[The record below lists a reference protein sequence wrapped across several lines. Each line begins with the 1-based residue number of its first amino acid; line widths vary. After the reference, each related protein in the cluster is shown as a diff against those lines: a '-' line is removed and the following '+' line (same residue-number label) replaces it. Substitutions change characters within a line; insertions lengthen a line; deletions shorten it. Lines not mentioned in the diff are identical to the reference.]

1 MMLAGLG
8 GTIDLIVPR
17 GGKSLVGRVQT
28 EARVPVFAHLEGIC
42 HIYVDKAAD
51 LDMAVRVVIN
61 AKMRRTGVCGAAECL
76 LIHRDVVKSHA
87 PAIIAALRE
96 KGCEVRADETISA
109 VAEATEPGHRVRLG
123 PRVSSTAS
131 SPPEPSAAL
140 MKPCST

>member
-1 MMLAGLG
+1 
-8 GTIDLIVPR
+8 
-17 GGKSLVGRVQT
+17 
-28 EARVPVFAHLEGIC
+28 VPVFAHLEGIC

-51 LDMAVRVVIN
+51 LDMAVRVVTN

-109 VAEATEPGHRVRLG
+109 VAEATVPATACRLG
-123 PRVSSTAS
+123 PRIPRQHHRRQSRQ
-131 SPPEPSAAL
+131 PAL